1 MSQQNAPERA
11 GNIEK
16 FRISSNFTDYAVDLS
31 PGVVDFR
38 YYEDVLSNNITA
50 TATCIETG
58 YQEDGSSGAA
68 PAQSTVDG
76 LPIRGGERTDF
87 VLEDGYGNKLEL
99 EEGIYVNRLRDVD
112 AGTQQDL
119 YFIDFASREFFANE
133 QTRVVKRYEGNIG
146 DNVEKIL
153 KDVLKVTTDIQV
165 DKTAVPYNFIGNDR
179 KPFYICTWLASK
191 SIPEVATEDAHTGI
205 KGAAGY
211 LFFQTRDGYHFRS
224 IDKIFQDKPKKKFIF
239 TNTTNMPEGYD
250 AKILRYDI
258 NSDIDLGK
266 NLMMGMLNN
275 RSIFFNPL
283 SFSYEVR
290 NFPDPEV
297 PPVEGQIVEEGT
309 TTLSEKE
316 YVDLTENAAEKPVV
330 ELVKKEFKQSPT
342 RLMSF
347 VLDTGV
353 MPSGTTSQEQLERW
367 KSDKG
372 KSNYD
377 AKNTLVQSI
386 MRYNQLF
393 AVKTEITIAG
403 DFSIKAG
410 DVIQCDFS
418 ELKGTEQGDSVNT
431 ESQGLYMVASVC
443 HKITPREVFSSLSLV
458 RDSFGGNK

>member
-31 PGVVDFR
+31 AGVVDFR

-165 DKTAVPYNFIGNDR
+165 DKTAVAYNFIGNDR

-191 SIPEVATEDAHTGI
+191 SIPEVATEDGKTGI
-205 KGAAGY
+205 VATAGY

-250 AKILRYDI
+250 AKILKYDI

-266 NLMMGMLNN
+266 NLMMGMYNN
-275 RSIFFNPL
+275 RSIFFDPL
-283 SFSYEVR
+283 SMDYSVVAFPKHGDSKVKDER
-290 NFPDPEV
+290 NKKPV
-297 PPVEGQIVEEGT
+297 P
-309 TTLSEKE
+309 SEKE
-316 YVDLTENAAEKPVV
+316 YVEKIEKAGEKSVV
-330 ELVKKEFKQSPT
+330 ELIPKEFRQSPT
-342 RLMSF
+342 RFMSH

-353 MPSGTTSQEQLERW
+353 MPSGTTSQEQLDNW
-367 KSDKG
+367 KNDKE
-372 KSNYD
+372 KPSYD
-377 AKNTLVQSI
+377 ARNTLVQSI

-393 AVKTEITIAG
+393 TVKTEITIAG

-410 DVIQCDFS
+410 DVIQCDFPDLSGS
-418 ELKGTEQGDSVNT
+418 EVKDVNPETKGI
-431 ESQGLYMVASVC
+431 YMVASVC
-443 HKITPREVFSSLSLV
+443 HRITPTSSTSSLTLV
-458 RDSFGGNK
+458 RDSFGGK